1 MVEAVSATM
10 ETNLRF
16 YNMNIRA
23 LSKIFFTGLAALLP
37 IVVTVSIIWW
47 LGATFETFLGGL
59 FKLVIPERYYLP
71 GLGIALGIAL
81 TFGVGLL
88 AKAWLFRAIFDWW
101 DGLFNR
107 IPLVKTV
114 YGAVRDFM
122 SFISGDANRQFNR
135 VVLVEFDKPAM
146 KLMGFVTREDFSQ
159 FKDLGADDEVAVY
172 FPMSYQIGGYTLF
185 LPKSR
190 LQPVDMP
197 MEDAMRF
204 VVTAGLSVQKK

>member
-1 MVEAVSATM
+1 MVEAVSVT
-10 ETNLRF
+10 TGTRQRF
-16 YNMNIRA
+16 YNMNIRS

-37 IVVTVSIIWW
+37 VVVTISIVWW

-71 GLGIALGIAL
+71 GLGIALGIVL

-88 AKAWLFRAIFDWW
+88 TKAWLFRKIFEWW
-101 DGLFNR
+101 DGLFHR

-135 VVLVEFDKPAM
+135 VVLVEFDQPAM

-159 FKDLGADDEVAVY
+159 FEELGSDDEVAVY

-185 LPKSR
+185 LSKSR
-190 LQPVDMP
+190 LVPVDMP

-204 VVTAGLSVQKK
+204 VVTAGLSVQRK

>member
-1 MVEAVSATM
+1 MVEAVSVTM

-16 YNMNIRA
+16 YNMNIRT

-71 GLGIALGIAL
+71 GLGIALGIVL

-88 AKAWLFRAIFDWW
+88 AKAWLFRKIFDWW

-122 SFISGDANRQFNR
+122 SFISGGAGEQFNR
-135 VVLVEFDKPAM
+135 VVLVEFDQPAM

-190 LQPVDMP
+190 LIAVDMP

-204 VVTAGLSVQKK
+204 VVTAGLSVQRK

>member
-1 MVEAVSATM
+1 
-10 ETNLRF
+10 
-16 YNMNIRA
+16 MNIRS

-37 IVVTVSIIWW
+37 IVVTVSIVWW

-59 FKLVIPERYYLP
+59 FKLVIPERFYLP
-71 GLGIALGIAL
+71 GLGIALGIVL

-88 AKAWLFRAIFDWW
+88 TKAWLFRKIFEWW

-122 SFISGDANRQFNR
+122 SFVSGDASEQFNR
-135 VVLVEFDKPAM
+135 VVLVEFDQPAM

-159 FKDLGADDEVAVY
+159 FNNLGDDDEVAVY

-190 LQPVDMP
+190 LVPVDMP

>member
-1 MVEAVSATM
+1 M